1 MLNIKRLKEISKSP
15 SINDLAT
22 TYGRLHQGT
31 IDIEIY
37 QAGAME
43 VVKRIEDK
51 LNLYCD
57 RPSEFYGAI
66 EKMVKELKGDISH
79 DTRR

>member
-1 MLNIKRLKEISKSP
+1 MFNKKKLKEVAKCP
-15 SINDLAT
+15 SVYDMSESYIRT
-22 TYGRLHQGT
+22 HQGT

-57 RPSEFYGAI
+57 RPLEFYGAI
-66 EKMVKELKGDISH
+66 ERMVKELRGE
-79 DTRR
+79 

>member
-1 MLNIKRLKEISKSP
+1 MFNKKRLKEVSKCP
-15 SINDLAT
+15 SINDLASS
-22 TYGRLHQGT
+22 YGRLHQGT

-43 VVKRIEDK
+43 VVNRIEDK

-57 RPSEFYGAI
+57 RPNEFYGAI
-66 EKMVKELKGDISH
+66 EKLIKELKGE
-79 DTRR
+79 

>member
-1 MLNIKRLKEISKSP
+1 MLNLKRLKEIAKCPYVYDMAESYVR
-15 SINDLAT
+15 T
-22 TYGRLHQGT
+22 HQGT

-43 VVKRIEDK
+43 VIRRIEDK
-51 LNLYCD
+51 LDFYCD

-66 EKMVKELKGDISH
+66 ERMVKELKGE
-79 DTRR
+79 